1 MDLTWREITRWRIK
15 VSSEKLHKL
24 WFTKHHCDDQVKEE
38 EMEVACSTRDRD
50 VKEGKHQGKV
60 RLNRAGSRRV
70 GNIKIH
76 LKETERRWTGFTSF
90 RIRINDEL
98 L

>member
-1 MDLTWREITRWRIK
+1 MK
-15 VSSEKLHKL
+15 VSSEKLYKL
-24 WFTKHHCDDQVKEE
+24 CFTKHHHDDQVKEE
-38 EMEVACSTRDRD
+38 EIGVACSTRDRE

-60 RLNRAGSRRV
+60 SLNRAGSRRV

-76 LKETERRWTGFTSF
+76 LKETGRRWTGFTWF
-90 RIRINDEL
+90 RIWINDEL